1 MKALLVVDMQNDF
14 MPGGPLGVPNANQLI
29 PIINSLTMKF
39 AIVIA
44 TKDWHPADHV
54 SFATN
59 HAKKKPG
66 DYVEVKGMQQLLWP
80 PHCVQHTKGAELAPG
95 LNKERICSLVFK
107 GTDKWIDSYSAFY
120 DNAHLRSTGLDHY
133 LHSRLVTQVYICGV
147 ATDYCVLY
155 STLDALQTQLEIFV
169 ITDACRGIDVKP
181 KDTERALATMKQ
193 KGARLII
200 SDEIKPESVGRL
212 S

>member
-14 MPGGPLGVPNANQLI
+14 MPGGPLGVPNANELV
-29 PIINSLTMKF
+29 PIINALMMKF

-44 TKDWHPADHV
+44 SKDWHPIDHV
-54 SFATN
+54 SFAVN
-59 HAKKKPG
+59 HQKKKPG
-66 DYVEVKGMQQLLWP
+66 DSVEVKGIQQLLWP
-80 PHCVQHTKGAELAPG
+80 PHCIQHTKGAALVSG

-107 GTDKWIDSYSAFY
+107 GTDKWIDSYSTFN
-120 DNAHLRSTGLDHY
+120 DNAHLRSTGLMHY
-133 LHSRLVTQVYICGV
+133 LHSRLITQLYICGV

-155 STLDALQTQLEIFV
+155 STLDALQEPLEVFV

-193 KGARLII
+193 KGAHLIT
-200 SDEIKPESVGRL
+200 SDKI
-212 S
+212 